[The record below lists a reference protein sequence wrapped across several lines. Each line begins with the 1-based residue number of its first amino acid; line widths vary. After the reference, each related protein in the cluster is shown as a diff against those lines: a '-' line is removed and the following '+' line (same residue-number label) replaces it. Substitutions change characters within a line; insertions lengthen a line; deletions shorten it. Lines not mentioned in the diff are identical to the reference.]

1 MKVVWKTDVGR
12 VRTSNQDYVL
22 RGESLFGIADGM
34 GGHRGG
40 NVASALACDT
50 LVSSLRN
57 RKPSEKA
64 LEFGIREANR
74 AVFERAEKDETLQGM
89 GTTLTVIW
97 HDGGRVI
104 LGHVGDSRAYLYRGG
119 RLRQMTSDHSL
130 VWEMMKQGS
139 ITMEEARNHPYRNM
153 ITRAV
158 GTDPVV
164 VPDISTVD
172 FLEGDVWL
180 ICSDGLTE
188 YLTDTR
194 LRRILTHCPAEEAAE
209 TMMSEALEAGGKDN
223 ISLLIAE
230 VDQ

>member
-12 VRTSNQDYVL
+12 VRNSNQDFVL
-22 RGESLFGIADGM
+22 SGDGLFGVADGM

-40 NVASALACDT
+40 NVASALAAA
-50 LVSSLRN
+50 SLMAFLKG
-57 RKPSEKA
+57 RKPDEKT
-64 LEFGIREANR
+64 LRGGISEANR
-74 AVFERAEKDETLQGM
+74 AVYEKAQRDAALEGM

-97 HDGGRVI
+97 EDAGRVI
-104 LGHVGDSRAYLYRGG
+104 LGHVGDSRAYLLRG
-119 RLRQMTSDHSL
+119 RRFRQVTCDHSL
-130 VWEMMKQGS
+130 VWEMQRQGT
-139 ITMEEARNHPYRNM
+139 ITAEEARVHPYRNV

-158 GTDPVV
+158 GTDATVDA
-164 VPDISTVD
+164 DISTVTTKK
-172 FLEGDVWL
+172 GDLWL